1 MAEEIDTSE
10 EFDTDADLVLTKIVT
25 DDGRDHTARIVW
37 RMNRK
42 RYLHEK
48 RIVPRP
54 PAPKVTEVNTGK
66 KKQPAKR
73 QRRKATEEAR
83 V

>member
-1 MAEEIDTSE
+1 MTEEIDTSE
-10 EFDTDADLVLTKIVT
+10 EVDTDTDLVLTKIVT

-54 PAPKVTEVNTGK
+54 PAPKVAAGSAEVK
-66 KKQPAKR
+66 KPKIKR
-73 QRRKATEEAR
+73 RRRKVTEEDL

>member
-1 MAEEIDTSE
+1 M
-10 EFDTDADLVLTKIVT
+10 TDAHAIDDDGLKLAKLVAYV

-54 PAPKVTEVNTGK
+54 PAPKVAAGSVEVK
-66 KKQPAKR
+66 KPKIKR
-73 QRRKATEEAR
+73 QRQKATEEDQ